1 MPLPVVARGTGADQ
15 AVEHPRPH
23 LEAATLRDGAVALF
37 ELGTQLAGAL
47 ARPAAL
53 DQQRVARRLHRR
65 QRRGRLAQ
73 LLEPLPE
80 VLPVLHDR
88 LHLAVQDA
96 QHLGILGAERP
107 ATRRARSLGPELLDL
122 VPLLLHLV
130 VLLEQIGAA
139 RGRVFLLPH
148 PRGPLLFGGPL
159 GDLEPLAQRRPA
171 RASACWA
178 RARAASASAAARRAC
193 SSRAPAAARSRSSAA
208 CSGSPASRPCSS
220 AARAFFCSRI
230 RSCARLSCS
239 YRSTRDRNAARSGRL
254 SCAITARSF
263 CPVKYVL
270 KNSSCVI
277 PSPRSSF
284 AVTSVSE
291 FATSRP
297 SWYSSAL
304 CSPRTTLYSCA
315 PTPNS
320 ISTRTLERALARRLR
335 IDSLSP
341 RAATLP

>member
-122 VPLLLHLV
+122 VEPMT
-130 VLLEQIGAA
+130 AA
-139 RGRVFLLPH
+139 SRRRSCPGS
-148 PRGPLLFGGPL
+148 GP
-159 GDLEPLAQRRPA
+159 EA
-171 RASACWA
+171 RATAC
-178 RARAASASAAARRAC
+178 
-193 SSRAPAAARSRSSAA
+193 
-208 CSGSPASRPCSS
+208 
-220 AARAFFCSRI
+220 
-230 RSCARLSCS
+230 
-239 YRSTRDRNAARSGRL
+239 
-254 SCAITARSF
+254 
-263 CPVKYVL
+263 
-270 KNSSCVI
+270 
-277 PSPRSSF
+277 
-284 AVTSVSE
+284 
-291 FATSRP
+291 
-297 SWYSSAL
+297 
-304 CSPRTTLYSCA
+304 
-315 PTPNS
+315 
-320 ISTRTLERALARRLR
+320 
-335 IDSLSP
+335 
-341 RAATLP
+341 